1 LLATRCKVAVSLIAI
16 AAAIACGEGGDAPS
30 ATQAPPQAAAP
41 SPQAAP
47 SPPAA
52 KPESQ
57 LAALRAHVG
66 KYPRDVALFD
76 TEPLH
81 ARLVALL
88 GPQYPVFVE
97 SFGTQGPLSADGPV
111 LYAIG
116 NKPHAAGDE
125 QAILLVDV
133 ERDLVNVKLMN
144 AEDLLDFRER
154 EEAVE
159 LPPDVQTTLANWE
172 DLAQDAE

>member
-1 LLATRCKVAVSLIAI
+1 MLATHCKVAVSLIAI

-30 ATQAPPQAAAP
+30 ARQAPPAAP
-41 SPQAAP
+41 SAEAP
-47 SPPAA
+47 PSAPAA
-52 KPESQ
+52 KSESQ
-57 LAALRAHVG
+57 LAPLRAHVG

-154 EEAVE
+154 DEAVE

-172 DLAQDAE
+172 ELAHDAE